1 MRATLKI
8 NDVEKTFSRSLSID
22 WLTTAMATFSTT
34 MPMPEH
40 LTAFSE
46 VTVERDGVDIF
57 QGLLLVP
64 EIEFGSDGTTRPIK
78 GLDYTALLLN
88 YLCPWQHIVE
98 KTTEQALGFILTNWP
113 YDIDFDGDTL
123 GYMADPTEYD
133 TSWEF
138 LALID
143 YFGTC
148 IEYKQTEE
156 MSTEVDVGLAGGDFL
171 PDPEHRGTFFYDG
184 ATERIYV
191 FFQRANRLYYRR
203 STDGGATWAGSVD
216 TTLSV
221 QNFNHFSVAWYDSKV
236 YLFLED
242 VGGNT
247 DFYRG
252 TINDGTGVITLGLIT
267 GNIFGNWIRSGPFF
281 TPNGNIWVVEE
292 DGANGDAWESVNDG
306 VGWNNRFTPT
316 EDLYYMLPKSD
327 GEDMWLIEWDDP
339 NNHLELWE
347 WDKSGTSENEIN
359 QIRDFVADTLQ
370 HIAGAQTADFS
381 IRLAYSDDVNDL
393 WFRASNV
400 AGAWGTE
407 RQVAG
412 NLTAFTAFHICADRY
427 DYGYIG
433 YQEGAG
439 GLRIAKGNF
448 ADYDVGVAGTVNP
461 GDRISAPA
469 AGQWDGVY
477 GCFFAAERDVA
488 GQQDIWFYLMDP
500 EGIRLDDGAVTGY
513 FVTETIP
520 ASGNFRK
527 WGLVTGTG
535 TQIIDMDWSVLKAA
549 DDSVLASGQ
558 KITFDMTDAGVPPTE
573 TSIKF
578 RVDFTDTGTD
588 PLLVE
593 FGWAEFIDS
602 VTLDT
607 DLTEDLYVGLEKLRA
622 LSGGYFWVTK
632 DNSTYTLH
640 YTDTRGT
647 DKSNVVVLK
656 NAHSIRRPDVKPNVK
671 VVSKTPDWDSFA
683 NSIQIIGAGTPG
695 VDRIEESLQDEVSIL
710 LYGEKWYPETNL
722 DILTSLMALT
732 RAAILLAEKN
742 TVVER
747 IVLNV
752 LDTYDPGAIEIGDTV
767 WVCVDFADV
776 VEEEINE
783 ALQVLGLTRTFSP
796 DGGEEVTI
804 TMINQRKTT
813 EYWNFLGRV
822 QDLTRWSVL

>member
-1 MRATLKI
+1 MKATLKI
-8 NDVEKTFSRSLSID
+8 NDVEKDFSKSLSID
-22 WLTTAMATFSTT
+22 WLTTAMARFKTT
-34 MPMPEH
+34 LPKPEN

-46 VTVERDGVDIF
+46 VSVERDGVEIF
-57 QGLLLVP
+57 GGIILEP
-64 EIEFGSDGTTRPIK
+64 KIEFGSSGTSRPIS
-78 GLDYTALLLN
+78 GFDYTVKLLDF
-88 YLCPWQHIVE
+88 LCPYQSLVDV
-98 KTTEQALGFILTNWP
+98 TTEAALTAILTNWP
-113 YDIDFDGDTL
+113 YDTDFSGIYSYLATL
-123 GYMADPTEYD
+123 TEYD

-138 LALID
+138 LSLVD
-143 YFGTC
+143 FYGCC
-148 IEYKQTEE
+148 IEYMQTEE
-156 MSTEVDVGLAGGDFL
+156 ESTEVDVGLAGGDYL
-171 PDPEHRGTFFYDG
+171 PDPEHRSTFFYDG
-184 ATERIYV
+184 TTERIYI
-191 FFQRANRLYYRR
+191 FFQRNNLLYHSR
-203 STDGGATWAGSVD
+203 STDGGATWTAGTNTGYAVVND
-216 TTLSV
+216 
-221 QNFNHFSVAWYDSKV
+221 NHFSLGYYNGKV
-236 YLFLED
+236 YLFMED
-242 VGGNT
+242 GGGLT
-247 DFYRG
+247 DIYSG
-252 TINDGTGVITLGLIT
+252 AINDGTGAIVWSNLAL
-267 GNIFGNWIRSGPFF
+267 NQFGNWIRSGPFF

-292 DGANGDAWESVNDG
+292 DGANGDAWESVDDG
-306 VGWNNRFTPT
+306 ENWNNIFTPT

-327 GEDMWLIEWDDP
+327 GEDMWLIEWDVG
-339 NNHLELWE
+339 NTHLELWE
-347 WDKSGTSENEIN
+347 WDGAENEIN
-359 QIRDFVADTLQ
+359 QIRAFGGDILK

-381 IRLAYSDDVNDL
+381 IRLAYSDDDNDL
-393 WFRASNV
+393 WFRGSSV
-400 AGAWGTE
+400 AGVWGTE
-407 RQVAG
+407 RSVSTSLRGDA
-412 NLTAFTAFHICADRY
+412 TSFHICADRY
-427 DYGYIG
+427 DYAYIA
-433 YQEGAG
+433 YQSAAG
-439 GLRIAKGNF
+439 GFKVAKGNE
-448 ADYDVGVAGTVNP
+448 ADYDVGVDGIAFLLGE
-461 GDRISAPA
+461 RFSAPA
-469 AGQWDGVY
+469 SGQWDGVY
-477 GCFFAAERDVA
+477 GCFFAVEKLVA
-488 GQQDIWFYLMDP
+488 VQQDIWFYLMEP
-500 EGIRLDDGAVTGY
+500 EGIRLDDGATTGY
-513 FVTETIP
+513 FVTETIT
-520 ASGNFRK
+520 ATGNFRK

-573 TSIKF
+573 TSIKL

-593 FGWAEFIDS
+593 FGWAEFVDI

-607 DLTEDLYVGLEKLRA
+607 DLTEDLYVGLEKLRS

-632 DNSTYTLH
+632 DNGTYTLH

-710 LYGEKWYPETNL
+710 LYGEKWYPEANL

-732 RAAILLAEKN
+732 RAAVLLAEKN

-783 ALQVLGLTRTFSP
+783 ALQVLGLNRTFSP
-796 DGGEEVTI
+796 EGGEEVTI